1 MCEGRQNPGKNPMRV
16 PKAAAIIL
24 SAVLAVGVSVAA
36 ARPAHAAKPYCPNP
50 SHRRPQKVPAK
61 LVGRVAK
68 ALQIDAALVRGA
80 TFVRCAGPTL
90 MACSIG
96 ANLVCGKADTR
107 RSNPGAARWCRN
119 NPGAKIVPLAAIG
132 HATVYEWSC
141 VGRRAVRGKAEAAVD
156 RRGYIAQNWKAV
168 P

>member
-1 MCEGRQNPGKNPMRV
+1 MRFPTLAKFV
-16 PKAAAIIL
+16 GP
-24 SAVLAVGVSVAA
+24 AVLAFAVSGTNAPSAQAA
-36 ARPAHAAKPYCPNP
+36 NAYCPNA
-50 SHRRPQKVPAK
+50 SHQRPQKVPAD

-80 TFVRCAGPTL
+80 TFIRCVGPTL

-107 RSNPGAARWCRN
+107 RTNRGATAWCHDNPGS
-119 NPGAKIVPLAAIG
+119 KVVPLSATG
-132 HATVYEWSC
+132 HATIYEWSC
-141 VGRRAVRGKAEAAVD
+141 ADGRAVAGKAMVSVD
-156 RRGYIAQNWKAV
+156 RQGYIADNWKKA

>member
-1 MCEGRQNPGKNPMRV
+1 MCEGRQNAEKYPMRV
-16 PKAAAIIL
+16 PKAAGIIL
-24 SAVLAVGVSVAA
+24 SALLAVGLSVAA
-36 ARPAHAAKPYCPNP
+36 ARPAHAAKPYCPSP
-50 SHRRPQKVPAK
+50 FHQRPQKVPAN

-68 ALQIDAALVRGA
+68 ALQIDTALVRGA

-107 RSNPGAARWCRN
+107 RSNPGATRWCRD
-119 NPGAKIVPLAAIG
+119 NPGAKIVPLAATG
-132 HATVYEWSC
+132 HATIFEWSC
-141 VGRRAVRGKAEAAVD
+141 VGRRTVRGNAVTAAD
-156 RRGYIAQNWKAV
+156 RHGYIAENWKAV